1 MVDCHQ
7 PQGAPCKYSQCHGLA
22 VQPDSWPI
30 VYSLIGSAK
39 LPCFRTAQACLITV
53 VKISLLTE
61 SDIILRMLYSLIAF
75 IDCYLLTFFVI
86 SCSLSTS
93 NKHYD
98 DDNDDDVRLLV

>member
-1 MVDCHQ
+1 MTATLQLTVDNILSWVCNTQPGTTMVDCHQ

-75 IDCYLLTFFVI
+75 IDCYLLTF
-86 SCSLSTS
+86 L
-93 NKHYD
+93 
-98 DDNDDDVRLLV
+98 